1 MKNKIFGVLAVIG
14 TMLVIVSG
22 GQDSIAKILVLGGV
36 GLVMMVP
43 AAVAAVAVGK
53 ENENG
58 NQNQR
63 RYR

>member
-22 GQDSIAKILVLGGV
+22 GQESIAKILVLGGV

-43 AAVAAVAVGK
+43 AAVATVGK
-53 ENENG
+53 DEYDE
-58 NQNQR
+58 
-63 RYR
+63 

>member
-53 ENENG
+53 EE
-58 NQNQR
+58 
-63 RYR
+63 YDE